1 MNIQYQTQAISSR
14 LLTLSDR
21 YQTFKQTIHPNHF
34 ADLHQ
39 LATSFQN
46 DIANAQQEGRF
57 LRIGI
62 IGQIKRGKSSFLNSL
77 LFNGQDILPKAATPM
92 TAALTRISYSEQPE
106 ASVEFYTVAEWQTVE
121 QTAAKVKEN
130 DRIYQQTLAAF
141 RSGQSASRGK
151 STRPPQAPRPSEE
164 EKACCEL
171 VAMVAQSG
179 ITVTDYL
186 GTIHRIDGADS
197 NQNLIEKLTDF
208 VGAQGRFTP
217 IVKSTEL
224 KLNVP
229 GLDGIEV
236 VDTPGMNDPI
246 VSRGRRTQEFIGQCD
261 VVFFLSYCSQFMD
274 MHDMALLAQNIPHK
288 GIREILLIG
297 SVFDSALLDEYHNY
311 PSIAQA
317 LPGITHKLNNLAQQN
332 VERVCQQG
340 QANRENSVDD
350 EGYIFAALQKALPP
364 TFISSRCYDLAIKGT
379 DLSEEEAHSLKQL
392 NAMYPG
398 FEFSS
403 QLLMQLANFKKVH
416 ERMDEVRS
424 NKTAILDSRLADI
437 VKGTR
442 LGVRHCLQQM
452 ESDINHRRKQLA
464 EGDLETLAKQ
474 QATIIQRIKTGE
486 VRIQQIFS
494 QQQQALQ
501 QQMQQLLLDLRAM
514 ALDAKRV
521 ETESG
526 TKQEAYEVARTVSAS
541 KWYNPFSWG
550 STRTVYE
557 TQYRTINY
565 TYANVQQAVDKLETF
580 VLETEKQL
588 ISALGRAVDIN
599 RLRQEIKQLIREMFD
614 FSADSFDP
622 NAVMLPLE
630 NALARLTV
638 PAITMDMDQYI
649 NEVRQ
654 QFTTATVEN
663 DSIARLR
670 QEQGRVVGILV
681 EQMSG
686 EIDRNTSSMLTTMT
700 TEGESFIPEL
710 TRELNNDVEQ
720 LGKDLKNRQQVM
732 AEYDQLLELLAEDLN
747 NLNH

>member
-1 MNIQYQTQAISSR
+1 
-14 LLTLSDR
+14 
-21 YQTFKQTIHPNHF
+21 
-34 ADLHQ
+34 
-39 LATSFQN
+39 
-46 DIANAQQEGRF
+46 
-57 LRIGI
+57 
-62 IGQIKRGKSSFLNSL
+62 
-77 LFNGQDILPKAATPM
+77 M

-106 ASVEFYTVAEWQTVE
+106 ATVEFYTVAEWQTVA
-121 QTAAKVKEN
+121 QTAEKVQANELA
-130 DRIYQQTLAAF
+130 YQQSMDEF
-141 RSGQSASRGK
+141 RSGQSAGGGQRN
-151 STRPPQAPRPSEE
+151 RPPLAPRPSEE

-179 ITVTDYL
+179 IAVTDYL
-186 GTIHRIDGADS
+186 GTVHRIDGAES
-197 NQNLIEKLTDF
+197 NQNLIAKLTDF

-224 KLNVP
+224 KLNIP

-236 VDTPGMNDPI
+236 VDTPGINDPI

-274 MHDMALLAQNIPHK
+274 MHDMGLLAQNIPHK

-311 PSIAQA
+311 ASIAEA
-317 LPGITHKLNNLAQQN
+317 LPGITRKLNNLAQQN

-340 QANRENSVDD
+340 QANRDNSVDD
-350 EGYIFAALQKALPP
+350 ESYIFATLQKALPP
-364 TFISSRCYDLAIKGT
+364 TFISSRCYDLAMKGSE
-379 DLSEEEAHSLKQL
+379 LSEEEAHSLKQL
-392 NAMYPG
+392 NSMYPG
-398 FEFSS
+398 FEFSP

-416 ERMDEVRS
+416 ERMEAVRS

-442 LGVRHCLQQM
+442 LGVKHCLQQM
-452 ESDINHRRKQLA
+452 VNDISHRRKQLA
-464 EGDLETLAKQ
+464 EGDLESLAKQ

-486 VRIQQIFS
+486 VRVQQIFS

-526 TKQEAYEVARTVSAS
+526 IKQEAYEVARTVSSS
-541 KWYNPFSWG
+541 KWWNPFSWG
-550 STRTVYE
+550 STSTVYE

-580 VLETEKQL
+580 VLETEQQL
-588 ISALGRAVDIN
+588 ISVLGRAVDIN

-614 FSADSFDP
+614 FSADGFDP

-654 QFTTATVEN
+654 QFTSATVEN
-663 DSIARLR
+663 DNIAKLR

-681 EQMSG
+681 EQMSV
-686 EIDRNTSSMLTTMT
+686 EIDRNTSGMLATMK
-700 TEGESFIPEL
+700 TEGDRFIPEL
-710 TRELNNDVEQ
+710 TMGLNSEVEQ
-720 LGKDLKNRQQVM
+720 LSKDLENRQQTM
-732 AEYDQLLELLAEDLN
+732 AEYDQLLGMLREDLSSV
-747 NLNH
+747 